1 MAGSSN
7 MGKEVLYSVQASY
20 KLYQASSGVGTCDD
34 VIKVPLADVAS
45 RQTIIDRGTYDVIPV
60 VEIIPNV
67 PLTVK
72 LVTNEGVT
80 VEPLYFYRG
89 YPYFVYVQQPFYL
102 VLPPRTSGIKHVVID
117 SDYGIETSLVFDIMP
132 PPYNYENALFG
143 VFNLE
148 LENLHNKVDSLGVPK
163 IVTRTTSDI
172 DNYFYTPGIGVND
185 EILGWS
191 VMFSTS
197 GSSLTLTSGNAS
209 DAQTVF
215 SGIDV
220 SGKTYLNLTY
230 DRMSYVLSLYSI
242 TRASDGRY
250 TNQQLLASGVVP
262 DTSSTKPLHLI
273 IDDKEYDPKTQLG
286 GDITVIEV

>member
-1 MAGSSN
+1 MAGSSD

-34 VIKVPLADVAS
+34 VIKVPLADVAP

-60 VEIIPNV
+60 VEIIPNA

-89 YPYFVYVQQPFYL
+89 YPYFVYAQQPFYL

-148 LENLHNKVDSLGVPK
+148 LKNLHNKVDSLGAPK
-163 IVTRTTSDI
+163 IVTATTSDI
-172 DNYFYTPGIGVND
+172 DNFFYTPGIGVND
-185 EILGWS
+185 KILGWS
-191 VMFSTS
+191 VMFNTS

-230 DRMSYVLSLYSI
+230 DRMCYVLSLYSI

-262 DTSSTKPLHLI
+262 DTLSTKPLHLI
-273 IDDKEYDPKTQLG
+273 IDDEEYDPKTQLG